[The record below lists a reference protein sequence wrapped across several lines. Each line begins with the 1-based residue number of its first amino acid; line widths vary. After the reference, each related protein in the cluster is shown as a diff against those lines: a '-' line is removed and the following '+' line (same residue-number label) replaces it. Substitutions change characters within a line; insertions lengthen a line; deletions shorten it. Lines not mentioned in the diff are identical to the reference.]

1 MSRTRAEIES
11 EIMSL
16 LRDNIRNIVPYSTA
30 RDDCKAKMDIYL
42 DANENPFDTGVNR
55 YPSPHQP
62 KLKKMLSVLKK
73 IPEENIFTGNGS
85 DEPIEMQAAVNYI
98 NARRFMEALNT
109 LYSIPEGKRSGRWY
123 FLSAYA
129 KAHTGDTVG
138 AGRDIEEAIRREPG
152 NMSYHAFRDNLTGRR
167 TAYSGYTQNYSA
179 NTPGGICSSLC
190 LSLLFF
196 RFCFCFI

>member
-1 MSRTRAEIES
+1 MT
-11 EIMSL
+11 
-16 LRDNIRNIVPYSTA
+16 DPYSVLGLAHGASDEEVKKAYKRLAKKYHPDIAGNSEEAA
-30 RDDCKAKMDIYL
+30 RKMQEINAAYDQIINHR
-42 DANENPFDTGVNR
+42 NEWQYQQQRSSYSNTTYESG
-55 YPSPHQP
+55 
-62 KLKKMLSVLKK
+62 
-73 IPEENIFTGNGS
+73 
-85 DEPIEMQAAVNYI
+85 EPIEMQAAVNYI

-138 AGRDIEEAIRREPG
+138 AGRDIDEAIRREPG

>member
-1 MSRTRAEIES
+1 MT
-11 EIMSL
+11 
-16 LRDNIRNIVPYSTA
+16 DPYSVLGLSPGA
-30 RDDCKAKMDIYL
+30 SDEEVKKAYKRLAKKYHPDI
-42 DANENPFDTGVNR
+42 AGN
-55 YPSPHQP
+55 S
-62 KLKKMLSVLKK
+62 
-73 IPEENIFTGNGS
+73 EEAAHRRQEINAAYDQISIHRSDWQYQQQRSSSYSSAYGS

-138 AGRDIEEAIRREPG
+138 AGRDIDEAIRREPG

>member
-1 MSRTRAEIES
+1 
-11 EIMSL
+11 
-16 LRDNIRNIVPYSTA
+16 
-30 RDDCKAKMDIYL
+30 
-42 DANENPFDTGVNR
+42 
-55 YPSPHQP
+55 
-62 KLKKMLSVLKK
+62 
-73 IPEENIFTGNGS
+73 
-85 DEPIEMQAAVNYI
+85 MQAAVNYI

-138 AGRDIEEAIRREPG
+138 AGRDIDEAIRREPG

>member
-1 MSRTRAEIES
+1 MT
-11 EIMSL
+11 
-16 LRDNIRNIVPYSTA
+16 DPYSVLGLSPGASDEEVKKAYKRLAKKYHPDIAGNSEEAA
-30 RDDCKAKMDIYL
+30 RRMQEINAAYDQIINHRSDWQYQQQRSSSYSSAY
-42 DANENPFDTGVNR
+42 
-55 YPSPHQP
+55 
-62 KLKKMLSVLKK
+62 
-73 IPEENIFTGNGS
+73 GS

>member
-1 MSRTRAEIES
+1 MT
-11 EIMSL
+11 
-16 LRDNIRNIVPYSTA
+16 DPYSVLGLSPGASDEEVKKAYKRLAKKYHPDIAGNSEEAA
-30 RDDCKAKMDIYL
+30 RRMQEINAAYDQIINHRSDWQYQQQRSSSYSSAY
-42 DANENPFDTGVNR
+42 
-55 YPSPHQP
+55 
-62 KLKKMLSVLKK
+62 
-73 IPEENIFTGNGS
+73 GS

-123 FLSAYA
+123 FLS
-129 KAHTGDTVG
+129 
-138 AGRDIEEAIRREPG
+138 IRREPG

>member
-1 MSRTRAEIES
+1 MT
-11 EIMSL
+11 
-16 LRDNIRNIVPYSTA
+16 DPYSVLGLSPGASDEEVKKAYKRLAKKYHPDIAGNSEEAA
-30 RDDCKAKMDIYL
+30 RRMQEINAAYDQIINHRSDWQYQQQRSSSYSSAY
-42 DANENPFDTGVNR
+42 
-55 YPSPHQP
+55 
-62 KLKKMLSVLKK
+62 
-73 IPEENIFTGNGS
+73 GS

-138 AGRDIEEAIRREPG
+138 AGRDIDEAIRREPG

-196 RFCFCFI
+196 RFCCCMI

>member
-1 MSRTRAEIES
+1 MT
-11 EIMSL
+11 
-16 LRDNIRNIVPYSTA
+16 DPYSVLGLSPGA
-30 RDDCKAKMDIYL
+30 SDEEVKKAYKRLAKKYHPDI
-42 DANENPFDTGVNR
+42 AGN
-55 YPSPHQP
+55 S
-62 KLKKMLSVLKK
+62 
-73 IPEENIFTGNGS
+73 EEAAHRMQEINAAYDQIINHRSDWQYQQQRSSSYSSAYGS
-85 DEPIEMQAAVNYI
+85 DEPIERQAAVNYI

-138 AGRDIEEAIRREPG
+138 AGRDIDEAIRREPG

>member
-1 MSRTRAEIES
+1 MT
-11 EIMSL
+11 
-16 LRDNIRNIVPYSTA
+16 DPYSVLGLSPGASDEEVKKAYKRLAKKYHPDIAGNSEEAA
-30 RDDCKAKMDIYL
+30 RRMQEINAAYDQIINHRSDWQYQQQRSSSYSSAY
-42 DANENPFDTGVNR
+42 
-55 YPSPHQP
+55 
-62 KLKKMLSVLKK
+62 
-73 IPEENIFTGNGS
+73 GS

-138 AGRDIEEAIRREPG
+138 AGRDIDEAIRREPG

-167 TAYSGYTQNYSA
+167 TAYSGYTQNYNA

-196 RFCFCFI
+196 RFCCCMI

>member
-1 MSRTRAEIES
+1 MT
-11 EIMSL
+11 
-16 LRDNIRNIVPYSTA
+16 DPYSVLGLSPGASDEEVKKAYKRLAKKYHPDIAGNSEEAA
-30 RDDCKAKMDIYL
+30 RRMQEINAAYDQIINHRSDWQYQQQRSSSYSSAY
-42 DANENPFDTGVNR
+42 
-55 YPSPHQP
+55 
-62 KLKKMLSVLKK
+62 
-73 IPEENIFTGNGS
+73 GS

-138 AGRDIEEAIRREPG
+138 AGRDIDEAIRREPG

>member
-1 MSRTRAEIES
+1 MT
-11 EIMSL
+11 
-16 LRDNIRNIVPYSTA
+16 DPYSVLGLSSGASDEEVKKAYKRLAKKYHPDIAGNSEEAA
-30 RDDCKAKMDIYL
+30 RRMQEINAAYDQIINHRSDWQYQQQRSSSYSSAY
-42 DANENPFDTGVNR
+42 
-55 YPSPHQP
+55 
-62 KLKKMLSVLKK
+62 
-73 IPEENIFTGNGS
+73 GS

-138 AGRDIEEAIRREPG
+138 AGRDIDEAIRREPG

>member
-1 MSRTRAEIES
+1 MT
-11 EIMSL
+11 
-16 LRDNIRNIVPYSTA
+16 DPYSVLGLSPGA
-30 RDDCKAKMDIYL
+30 SDEEVKKAYKRLAKKYHPDI
-42 DANENPFDTGVNR
+42 AGN
-55 YPSPHQP
+55 S
-62 KLKKMLSVLKK
+62 
-73 IPEENIFTGNGS
+73 EEAAHRMQEINAAYDQIINHRSDWQYQQQRSSSYSSAYGS

-138 AGRDIEEAIRREPG
+138 AGRDIDEAIRREPG